1 LGIDE
6 DSTVKPILR
15 CSLASALALLLAAC
29 GGGGDDA
36 GSGPSVAVGLY
47 AGNSSANRAVR
58 ALVLDT
64 GRSYV
69 IYGRSSANATPVA
82 GVVVG
87 DVTVNGTAV
96 ASANARDFDVESR
109 AVSAATLAGTVATRV
124 SLNGTLAGAVASIST
139 FSLAYDTAYDAAPSL
154 ADLAGAY
161 LGEMAELAGSQ
172 PAVLNIDA
180 SGVVAGTTT
189 AGCEVIGLAGTHATG
204 NVYDLT
210 LTFRSGCTDA
220 GQTLKGH
227 AFRNGSQL
235 YAVVVNSALSRAV
248 VWAGVKS

>member
-1 LGIDE
+1 MKT
-6 DSTVKPILR
+6 SLR
-15 CSLASALALLLAAC
+15 CTLVTALALLLAAC

-36 GSGPSVAVGLY
+36 GSGPNVAVGLY
-47 AGNSSANRAVR
+47 AGTSSANRAVR

-96 ASANARDFDVESR
+96 AATNTRNFDVESH
-109 AVSAATLAGTVATRV
+109 AVSAATLAGTVAPRV
-124 SLNGTLAGAVASIST
+124 SLNGTLAGAVAAIST
-139 FSLAYDTAYDAAPSL
+139 FSLSYDTAYDAAPSL

-172 PAVLNIDA
+172 PSVLNIDA
-180 SGVVAGTTT
+180 SGVVAGTTS
-189 AGCEVIGLAGTHATG
+189 AGCEVIGLASTHGAG

-227 AFRNGSQL
+227 AFRSGSQL
-235 YAVVVNSALSRAV
+235 YAVVVNSALSVAV